1 MKEETM
7 QEETKLKKEVKEEKR
22 LAFKSESAWF
32 RMAKRFVKHKAAM
45 VSLVILLLF
54 ILIAIFAPFISPYS
68 PSAIVGKFGAPPSKE
83 HWLGTDAIGRDMLTR
98 TIYAMRVSLLVG
110 LLATGIS
117 IVIGVVLGLVSGYVG
132 GAVDM
137 IIMRFTDMVM
147 SFPYI
152 LLVLVV
158 AALVGPGLINLIL
171 IMGFTGWPGVA
182 RIVRGN
188 VLSIKQLHY
197 IESKKIQGMPSYHI
211 LFSDILPNTFAP
223 IMVYATSQ
231 VAMSILDEAALSFLG
246 MGVQSPTVSLGN
258 LLNGVQ
264 SITVLTSQPW
274 LWIPP
279 GAVIIVLVVAINFIG
294 DALRDALDPRS
305 DGAKS

>member
-1 MKEETM
+1 MT
-7 QEETKLKKEVKEEKR
+7 TKKTGAK
-22 LAFKSESAWF
+22 AQKSQSAWV
-32 RMAKRFVKHKAAM
+32 RIMGRFTKHKAAM
-45 VSLVILLLF
+45 VSLCVLALF
-54 ILIAIFAPFISPYS
+54 IIIALFAPLITPYS
-68 PSAIVGKFGAPPSKE
+68 PSAIVGNFGEGPSAK

-98 TIYAMRVSLLVG
+98 VIYACRVSLLVG
-110 LLATGIS
+110 
-117 IVIGVVLGLVSGYVG
+117 IVSTAIAITLGVVLGLVSGYTG

-188 VLSIKQLHY
+188 VLSLKQTHY
-197 IESKKIQGMPSYHI
+197 VENRKIQGMPFYYI
-211 LFSDILPNTFAP
+211 LFSEILPNTFAP
-223 IMVYATSQ
+223 VLVYATSA

-274 LWIPP
+274 LWVPP
-279 GAVIIVLVVAINFIG
+279 GVVIIVLVVSINFIG
-294 DALRDALDPRS
+294 DALRDAADPRS
-305 DGAKS
+305 GGSGSK

>member
-1 MKEETM
+1 MS
-7 QEETKLKKEVKEEKR
+7 KKQINKQ
-22 LAFKSESAWF
+22 SIMY
-32 RMAKRFVKHKAAM
+32 RMAQRFKKHKAAM
-45 VSLVILLLF
+45 VSLVILILF
-54 ILIAIFAPFISPYS
+54 ISIAIFAPLITPYS
-68 PSAIVGKFGAPPSKE
+68 PSAIVGPFGQGPSAK

-98 TIYAMRVSLLVG
+98 LVYAGRVSLLVG
-110 LLATGIS
+110 LLSTAIA
-117 IVIGVVLGLVSGYVG
+117 IALGVVLGLLSGYIG
-132 GAVDM
+132 GVVDM
-137 IIMRFTDMVM
+137 VIMRFTDMVM

-158 AALVGPGLINLIL
+158 AALVGPGLLNLIL

-188 VLSIKQLHY
+188 VLSIKQMHY
-197 IESKKIQGMPSYHI
+197 IENRKIQGMPARYI
-211 LFSDILPNTFAP
+211 VFSEILPNTFAP
-223 IMVYATSQ
+223 ILVYATSA

-264 SITVLTSQPW
+264 SITVLTTQPW

-279 GAVIIVLVVAINFIG
+279 GVVIIALVVAINFIG
-294 DALRDALDPRS
+294 DALRDAADPRS
-305 DGAKS
+305 ENEVFSNHSN